1 MFDYSDPQYTE
12 LLALATEVLGS
23 SEIAVAWMNG
33 PALGLNGARPIDL
46 IFGPNSAEDVK
57 ALLDRMHYGGRLQ
70 VLSATRLLK

>member
-33 PALGLNGARPIDL
+33 PALGLNGSRPIDL
-46 IFGPNSAEDVK
+46 IFDQNSAEKVK
-57 ALLDRMHYGGRLQ
+57 TLLDRMRYGIYH
-70 VLSATRLLK
+70 